1 MSVAPSPGKPAL
13 RLVRPDDSGQHA
25 QAPGLDDAE
34 LLASVLNGDAEAA
47 DAFFDRLRPRI
58 EMTVRRL
65 LGAHDPD
72 REDCVQ
78 TSFMEVIRALPN
90 YRGECSLGHWAS
102 QIAAR
107 VVYKHIRHRKVH
119 RRVFGEDIDVAD
131 RSDAVDSQR
140 RAVASN
146 LVHRVRVKL
155 STLDPD
161 RTYTF
166 MLHDVLGFDLR
177 EIAHITEVS
186 VAAAQKRLV
195 RGRRE
200 VHARLASDPEL
211 RDIANT
217 LGDEP

>member
-1 MSVAPSPGKPAL
+1 MSVAPVPGKPVL
-13 RLVRPDDSGQHA
+13 RLVRTDDSGPHAA
-25 QAPGLDDAE
+25 QAGVDDAE
-34 LLASVLNGDAEAA
+34 LLASVLNGDTEAA
-47 DAFFDRLRPRI
+47 ETFFERLRPRI

-78 TSFMEVIRALPN
+78 NSFIGVIRALPR

-119 RRVFGEDIDVAD
+119 RRVFGEDADVAE
-131 RSDAVDSQR
+131 RGGGVDSQR

-146 LVHRVRVKL
+146 LVNRVRTKL

-161 RTYTF
+161 RAYTF

-177 EIAHITEVS
+177 EIAQITDVS
-186 VAAAQKRLV
+186 VGAAQKRLV

-200 VHARLASDPEL
+200 VYAKLASDPEL
-211 RDIANT
+211 RDVAKT

>member
-1 MSVAPSPGKPAL
+1 
-13 RLVRPDDSGQHA
+13 
-25 QAPGLDDAE
+25 
-34 LLASVLNGDAEAA
+34 
-47 DAFFDRLRPRI
+47 
-58 EMTVRRL
+58 
-65 LGAHDPD
+65 
-72 REDCVQ
+72 
-78 TSFMEVIRALPN
+78 VIRALPR

-119 RRVFGEDIDVAD
+119 RRVFGEDADVAE
-131 RSDAVDSQR
+131 RGGGVDSQR

-146 LVHRVRVKL
+146 LVNRVRTKL

-161 RTYTF
+161 RAYTF

-177 EIAHITEVS
+177 EIAQITDVS
-186 VAAAQKRLV
+186 VGAAQKRLV

-200 VHARLASDPEL
+200 VYAKLASDPEL
-211 RDIANT
+211 RDVAKT